1 MSLWSKIKRFL
12 LLILVIVLFIFVML
26 MIFPTKKSLDPL
38 YQDVF
43 RNNINSMKDAADKYF
58 TNERMPK
65 NVGDKVK
72 ITLREMLDKKLLLP
86 FVDKNGNQ
94 CDLDKSYVQ
103 ITKKDTEY
111 EMKVNLL
118 CTDQEAYI
126 IEILGCT
133 DRCLDCKKEEKE
145 ETKETTKTD
154 KKPGKTPDP
163 TPTVNPPKDDPKET
177 WYQLKK
183 TETRKEIN
191 GYMCPEGYTLNGKKC
206 SKVET
211 SVSTL
216 SATPVYSTREVSTDA
231 KATTKEVETYEYL
244 YSKEIISYTEVEDTS
259 KPLFQKTYDNVIGY
273 YTQYVCS
280 GFNYFR
286 DSSTS
291 TTYRTTDWAYNGQ
304 VVLNYIPTD
313 TNNTKYIYVGMDY
326 NRCSDSC
333 TLNPYYIYKVYKR
346 SVTAE
351 TRTQSQLS
359 VTCNVVEK
367 QIPIYGLKMTFL
379 GYAKNRIENKTTS
392 TKWSSSSND
401 STLISQ
407 GYKYTGESKVTGT
420 TKETTYSCKAGTLK
434 GDKCVSTERYISNYT
449 CPADYTRSGK
459 TCSKTIYTPVEIDAT
474 ATYKTVSSVIYK
486 WSKNKHEAG
495 WTFTGVTKT
504 V

>member
-216 SATPVYSTREVSTDA
+216 SATPVYSTV
-231 KATTKEVETYEYL
+231 
-244 YSKEIISYTEVEDTS
+244 
-259 KPLFQKTYDNVIGY
+259 
-273 YTQYVCS
+273 
-280 GFNYFR
+280 
-286 DSSTS
+286 
-291 TTYRTTDWAYNGQ
+291 
-304 VVLNYIPTD
+304 
-313 TNNTKYIYVGMDY
+313 
-326 NRCSDSC
+326 
-333 TLNPYYIYKVYKR
+333 
-346 SVTAE
+346 
-351 TRTQSQLS
+351 
-359 VTCNVVEK
+359 
-367 QIPIYGLKMTFL
+367 
-379 GYAKNRIENKTTS
+379 
-392 TKWSSSSND
+392 
-401 STLISQ
+401 
-407 GYKYTGESKVTGT
+407 
-420 TKETTYSCKAGTLK
+420 
-434 GDKCVSTERYISNYT
+434 
-449 CPADYTRSGK
+449 
-459 TCSKTIYTPVEIDAT
+459 
-474 ATYKTVSSVIYK
+474 
-486 WSKNKHEAG
+486 
-495 WTFTGVTKT
+495 
-504 V
+504 